1 MQLFFFIHTQCHDI
15 DCNWFF
21 SRQLQD
27 SSPLQNG
34 LRRTPPKENGD
45 LNNSHA
51 KKEPVS
57 PRSGRSSA
65 SSTPAPTANGSK
77 KSISSSDEGAA
88 NKPATPNPG
97 SGQQNGKPGLPVP
110 PFGIP
115 GFPGGPPLP
124 PGAPFPGAENGYR
137 PPFDPHPALRP
148 PLGIPPGG
156 KP

>member
-1 MQLFFFIHTQCHDI
+1 M
-15 DCNWFF
+15 
-21 SRQLQD
+21 
-27 SSPLQNG
+27 LQNG
-34 LRRTPPKENGD
+34 LPRRTPPKENGD
-45 LNNSHA
+45 ANGHA

-65 SSTPAPTANGSK
+65 SSTPAPKKGGAEDGGGGSAKPTTPKPSTPNGAPGLK
-77 KSISSSDEGAA
+77 QPPGAGAA
-88 NKPATPNPG
+88 GA
-97 SGQQNGKPGLPVP
+97 PGLPVP
-110 PFGIP
+110 PFGGIPP

-124 PGAPFPGAENGYR
+124 PGAPPGAAAAAAAAAAAFAAENGYR